1 MYGLALEGGGAK
13 GAYHVGAMKAIN
25 ECGFEIGA
33 VAGTSIGSFNG
44 AMYAQ
49 GDFEKLYDLWS
60 NASVT
65 MIIDLDEK
73 ELKKATRKKIDIDSI
88 KYWSQFFKESISNKG
103 IDTEKLQKLYEEN
116 IDEKKLRKSKVDFG
130 LVTVSVTDKKPVCV
144 YKEDIENGKIAE
156 YLLASSYLPVFK
168 KSKIID
174 DKTYIDGGFY
184 DNCPLSMLVDKNY
197 TDIIEIRTGAIGR
210 PKKIDREG
218 LNIYTIYP
226 SKETGSILISDNELI
241 KRNIQMGYF
250 DAIRVFKGYIGQK
263 YYIIPKENEDI
274 FKDIISISDKDI
286 QNIVKDIKVLGWK
299 NVKEERKLLLEK
311 ILPYISTKLDLDTT
325 TYQNMIVS
333 MIEQIVDETQIPIY
347 KLYSFDEILQVAKK
361 EAKKEVK
368 KEEKALIQNTA
379 KILMLR
385 FILAI

>member
-116 IDEKKLRKSKVDFG
+116 IDEKKLRKSKIDFG

-184 DNCPLSMLVDKNY
+184 DNCPISMLVDKNY
-197 TDIIEIRTGAIGR
+197 TDIIEIRTGAIGV
-210 PKKIDREG
+210 PKKIDRNG

-226 SKETGSILISDNELI
+226 SKDTGSILISDNELI

-250 DAIRVFKGYIGQK
+250 DAIRVFKGYLGQK
-263 YYIIPKENEDI
+263 YYIIPKEDKDI
-274 FKDIISISDKDI
+274 FQDIISISDEDI
-286 QNIVKDIKVLGWK
+286 QNIIKDIKVMGWK
-299 NVKEERKLLLEK
+299 NITEERKLLLEK
-311 ILPYISTKLDLDTT
+311 ILPYISNKLELDTT
-325 TYQNMIVS
+325 SYINMIVS
-333 MIEQIVDETQIPIY
+333 MIEQILDETKLPIY
-347 KLYSFDEILQVAKK
+347 KLYSFDEILNIAKK
-361 EAKKEVK
+361 EAKKALK

-385 FILAI
+385 FILAF

>member
-116 IDEKKLRKSKVDFG
+116 IDEKKLRKSKIDFG

-144 YKEDIENGKIAE
+144 YKEDIENGKIA
-156 YLLASSYLPVFK
+156 
-168 KSKIID
+168 
-174 DKTYIDGGFY
+174 
-184 DNCPLSMLVDKNY
+184 
-197 TDIIEIRTGAIGR
+197 
-210 PKKIDREG
+210 
-218 LNIYTIYP
+218 
-226 SKETGSILISDNELI
+226 
-241 KRNIQMGYF
+241 
-250 DAIRVFKGYIGQK
+250 
-263 YYIIPKENEDI
+263 
-274 FKDIISISDKDI
+274 
-286 QNIVKDIKVLGWK
+286 
-299 NVKEERKLLLEK
+299 
-311 ILPYISTKLDLDTT
+311 
-325 TYQNMIVS
+325 
-333 MIEQIVDETQIPIY
+333 
-347 KLYSFDEILQVAKK
+347 
-361 EAKKEVK
+361 
-368 KEEKALIQNTA
+368 
-379 KILMLR
+379 
-385 FILAI
+385 

>member
-13 GAYHVGAMKAIN
+13 GAYHVGAMKAIK

-33 VAGTSIGSFNG
+33 VVGTSIGSFNG
-44 AMYAQ
+44 AMFAQ

-60 NASVT
+60 KASISMV
-65 MIIDLDEK
+65 IDLDDNEV
-73 ELKKATRKKIDIDSI
+73 KKATRKKIDIDSI

-103 IDTEKLQKLYEEN
+103 IDTEKLKKLYEEN
-116 IDEKKLRKSKVDFG
+116 IEEEKLRKSKIDFG

-144 YKEDIENGKIAE
+144 YKEDIEEGKLAE

-174 DKTYIDGGFY
+174 EKIYIDGGFY
-184 DNCPLSMLVDKNY
+184 DNCPLSMLVDKDY

-226 SKETGSILISDNELI
+226 SKDTGSILISDNTLM
-241 KRNIQMGYF
+241 KTNIQMGYF
-250 DAIRVFKGYIGQK
+250 DAIRVFKGYLGQK
-263 YYIIPKENEDI
+263 YYIIPQEDKDI
-274 FKDIISISDKDI
+274 LQDIISISDQDI
-286 QNIVKDIKVLGWK
+286 QNIAKDIKVIGWK
-299 NVKEERKLLLEK
+299 NITEERKLLLEK
-311 ILPYISTKLDLDTT
+311 ILPYISNKLELDTT
-325 TYQNMIVS
+325 SYINMVVS
-333 MIEQIVDETQIPIY
+333 MIEKILDETKLPIY
-347 KLYSFDEILQVAKK
+347 KLYEFNEILNIAKK
-361 EAKKEVK
+361 EAKKELK

-385 FILAI
+385 FIVAL